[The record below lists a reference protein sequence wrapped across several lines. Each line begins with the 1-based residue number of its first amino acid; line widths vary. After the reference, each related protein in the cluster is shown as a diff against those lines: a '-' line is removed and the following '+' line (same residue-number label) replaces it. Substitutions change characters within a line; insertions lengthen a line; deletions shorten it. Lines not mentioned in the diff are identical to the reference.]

1 MSIVRVLS
9 VKESVKMNEYGS
21 TASVESAA
29 RHLLR
34 VILTVLEKFMG
45 LHHSPPEEELREEED
60 AGHQENKTRVER
72 RSSQK

>member
-1 MSIVRVLS
+1 MSTVRVLS
-9 VKESVKMNEYGS
+9 VEEYVKMNEYGS

-45 LHHSPPEEELREEED
+45 LHHSPPPQEVLREEED
-60 AGHQENKTRVER
+60 AGPQ
-72 RSSQK
+72 

>member
-1 MSIVRVLS
+1 MNTVRVLS
-9 VKESVKMNEYGS
+9 VEEPVKMNEYGS

-45 LHHSPPEEELREEED
+45 LHHPSPPEEELREEED
-60 AGHQENKTRVER
+60 AGHQENKTRAER
-72 RSSQK
+72 RNS